1 MKEINSNGDY
11 CVTSYD
17 LLEGTKKFNL
27 MLRSKHAQSR
37 CHECVVIAQGME
49 AIAELSRLTSLKLM
63 RAKELPP
70 IEFIATFSSS
80 KLERLTSLN
89 LSECCLLDDAC
100 LTAVANTC
108 RFLQVK
114 SHLLNFFFSDE
125 KSLLRI

>member
-1 MKEINSNGDY
+1 
-11 CVTSYD
+11 
-17 LLEGTKKFNL
+17 

-80 KLERLTSLN
+80 KLERLTILN

-114 SHLLNFFFSDE
+114 SHFVNFFFSDE
-125 KSLLRI
+125 KSLFKYCKQLAMVAEWAYKRL